1 MKESLTYSEVAKMV
15 SGLIEAGVINGGVT
29 LGQLAEVQEAALS
42 GGPEDPNLHILCCN
56 EYGLVTEGNPQ
67 QPADASDAVAESVR
81 SELAQPGAGARRFA
95 GGHRP

>member
-1 MKESLTYSEVAKMV
+1 MV

-81 SELAQPGAGARRFA
+81 SDLAQPGSGARRFA
-95 GGHRP
+95 GGHRR